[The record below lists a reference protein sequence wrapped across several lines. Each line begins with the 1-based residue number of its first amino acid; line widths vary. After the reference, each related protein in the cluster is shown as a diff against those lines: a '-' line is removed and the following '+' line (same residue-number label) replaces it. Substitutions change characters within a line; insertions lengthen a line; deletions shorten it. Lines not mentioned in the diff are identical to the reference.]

1 MCFKIS
7 VGVSEWIEHNITMDA
22 RVIFLRKFRDF
33 VDNPCLDGAKSLK
46 DALTEDA
53 LRIIHS
59 TEQTDYF
66 LAPLLT
72 LITEV
77 EAR

>member
-1 MCFKIS
+1 
-7 VGVSEWIEHNITMDA
+7 MDA
-22 RVIFLRKFRDF
+22 RAIFLQKFRDF
-33 VDNPCLDGAKSLK
+33 VQNPSLDRAKSLR

-53 LRIIHS
+53 LHAIDS
-59 TEQTDYF
+59 AGQMEYF

-72 LITEV
+72 IITEV